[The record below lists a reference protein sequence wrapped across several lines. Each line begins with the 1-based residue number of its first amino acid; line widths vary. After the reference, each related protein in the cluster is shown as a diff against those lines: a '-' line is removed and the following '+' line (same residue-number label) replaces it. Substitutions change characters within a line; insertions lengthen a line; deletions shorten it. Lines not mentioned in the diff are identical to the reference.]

1 MAHFILI
8 LSWFEFVVLLTG
20 SVGFI
25 ITSILERKWRA
36 VRLSCLLFLPLLTA
50 IFFLLMM
57 DFTSMIWI
65 RFILL
70 ILGVFG
76 LAVLILP
83 FGHNDSIH
91 IVGVQEKVDE
101 RDAIF
106 HRFYRIKPGTKDFKD
121 YYHSHPEKREF
132 DDKVRT
138 LPLLGHP
145 GSRSYHD
152 LASPFSVAIFDVIE
166 KIVHNVEW
174 SPSPIEGKSIQSSK
188 EEFTRRIKGFAH
200 YLGADLAGITKL
212 NPAYVYSHNA
222 RSQGKW
228 GAPVQ
233 LNHKNAI
240 AIAVEM
246 DYRML
251 RHAPDSATTTE
262 TSFEYFEAAKVA
274 MILARYI
281 QFLGYEARAHVDGN
295 YRVMCGP
302 VAADAGLGELG
313 RLGLLI
319 TPQFGARIR
328 LAVVTT
334 DLPLNYDKP
343 IAFGVQDFCTFCKK
357 CTVNCPSGAVESG
370 GKKICKGVEKWQ
382 SEQESCYRFW
392 RLQGTDCSVCIKV
405 CPYSH
410 PNTLLHNLVRRAI
423 RKNPLARR
431 LALMGDDL
439 FYGRRPKTTFPLPDW
454 HQKF

>member
-1 MAHFILI
+1 MTHYILI
-8 LSWFEFVVLLTG
+8 LSWFEFSVFLAG
-20 SVGFI
+20 SVGFV
-25 ITSILERKWRA
+25 ITSVMERKWRA
-36 VRLSCLLFLPLLTA
+36 VRLACLLFIPLIA
-50 IFFLLMM
+50 GFFFLLIM
-57 DFTSMIWI
+57 DFPYVIWL
-65 RFILL
+65 RLSLLVFGIL
-70 ILGVFG
+70 G
-76 LAVLILP
+76 LAVFVLP
-83 FGHNDSIH
+83 FGHNDRLRIPD
-91 IVGVQEKVDE
+91 VQEKVDE

-106 HRFYRIKPGTKDFKD
+106 HRFYRLKPGTKDFQE
-121 YYHSHPEKREF
+121 YYRSHPENRKF
-132 DDKVRT
+132 DDKVRA
-138 LPLLGHP
+138 LPLLGYP
-145 GSRSYHD
+145 GARSYHD
-152 LASPFSVAIFDVIE
+152 LTSPFSIAIFDFIA
-166 KIVHNVEW
+166 KINQDVEW
-174 SPSPIEGKSIQSSK
+174 SPSPLEGEPIQASHT
-188 EEFTRRIKGFAH
+188 EFTTRIKGFAH
-200 YLGADLAGITKL
+200 YLGADLVGITKI
-212 NPAYVYSHNA
+212 NPAYVYSHNS

-228 GAPVQ
+228 GAPVR

-246 DYRML
+246 NYPML
-251 RHAPDSATTTE
+251 RHAPDTATTTE
-262 TSFEYFEAAKVA
+262 TAFEYFEAAKVA

-343 IAFGVQDFCTFCKK
+343 IAFGVQDFCAFCKK
-357 CTVNCPSGAVESG
+357 CAVNCPSGAVESG
-370 GKKICKGVEKWQ
+370 DKKICKGVEKWQ

-439 FYGRRPKTTFPLPDW
+439 FYGRRPKTMFPLPDW
-454 HQKF
+454 HKKS